1 MADRIVTCPLCGLE
15 FQPTDTLCEHGC
27 PLRSACGLLR
37 CPACEYE
44 FPETPRAVSWLKR
57 LFGKTKAP
65 VACPPG
71 TRTVRDLR
79 TGERATV
86 SHLAGESSARHNA
99 LAVFGL
105 VPGSEIVLLQRHP
118 SYVVEVGETV
128 IALEAEVAAS
138 ILVEPTEDDDALGTE
153 PAAGVVP
160 TGTSASGASRAG
172 RSASHREMAHGVPFT
187 ARAPIGVAVGPG
199 RGFGLG
205 R

>member
-37 CPACEYE
+37 CPSCEYE

-57 LFGKTKAP
+57 LFGKTERP
-65 VACPPG
+65 GACPPG
-71 TRTVRDLR
+71 TRTVRDMR
-79 TGERATV
+79 TGERAAVT
-86 SHLAGESSARHNA
+86 HLAGDSSARHNA

-105 VPGSEIVLLQRHP
+105 VPGSEIVLLQRYP

-128 IALEAEVAAS
+128 IALESEVAGS
-138 ILVEPTEDDDALGTE
+138 IIVAAGDEEEDDALVSIAT
-153 PAAGVVP
+153 PSARP
-160 TGTSASGASRAG
+160 ASGG
-172 RSASHREMAHGVPFT
+172 
-187 ARAPIGVAVGPG
+187 GPSEI
-199 RGFGLG
+199 R